1 MQVVKVKEEVG
12 IKGVA
17 YTRQIATRDGRIVL
31 WEEIQNEF
39 AARGIEAPPE
49 QTQQNLVV
57 NAGRNQ
63 RARSLAGDSQAFIN
77 RVQLGDTKVGG
88 VVQKTSF
95 PPDLSDV
102 ALVNEIRT
110 LAGLPGATFSLDS
123 HTFPDTVVK
132 TEPAG
137 LPGTLT
143 AGVVS
148 TFEDPGADFI
158 ADGVN
163 TRDQV
168 TVFIGGEDFILG
180 IKEVVSATELEV
192 ENKSGLSGS
201 GLGYRVSTP
210 GTQVLFTKLISGNN
224 FPESTY
230 GPLTTAHEA
239 GLLLSDDTL
248 FNRVT
253 FVPTDNNV
261 GLLLQPGTVNG
272 TVISIQ
278 LDWLITY

>member
-1 MQVVKVKEEVG
+1 MQVIKIKEAVG

-17 YTRQIATRDGRIVL
+17 RTRQVATRDGQVVP
-31 WEEIQNEF
+31 WSQIQKELKLL
-39 AARGIEAPPE
+39 GLEAPPE
-49 QTQQNLVV
+49 RTTQNLVV

-63 RARSLAGDSQAFIN
+63 RARSLAGDSTGYIN
-77 RVQLGDTKVGG
+77 RVQIGDCKIAG
-88 VVQKTSF
+88 VVQKTTF

-123 HTFPDTVVK
+123 HTYPDTVVK
-132 TEPAG
+132 TAPAG

-148 TFEDPGADFI
+148 TFDDPGADFI

-163 TRDQV
+163 ERDQV
-168 TVFIGGEDFILG
+168 TVFIGGEDYILG
-180 IKEVVSATELEV
+180 IKEVVSATQLEV
-192 ENKSGLSGS
+192 ENKSSLSGS
-201 GLGYRVSTP
+201 GLGYSVSAP
-210 GTQVLFTKLISGNN
+210 GTQVLFTKLINGNN

-253 FVPTDNNV
+253 FVPDDNDV